1 MIQSNIYLSA
11 DNTPAICL
19 NSEEVYALISSIIDR
34 REKLQRLVGSN
45 NIPSDVHV
53 RATFEKE
60 LDCLTKVENILWG
73 LFPKINP

>member
-19 NSEEVYALISSIIDR
+19 NSKELYAIISSIIDR
-34 REKLQRLVGSN
+34 REKLQRLVGLN
-45 NIPSDVHV
+45 NIPSDV
-53 RATFEKE
+53 REILKKE

>member
-19 NSEEVYALISSIIDR
+19 NVEELYAIISSIIDR
-34 REKLQRLVGSN
+34 RQKLQRLVGSE
-45 NIPSDVHV
+45 NIPSDV
-53 RATFEKE
+53 RTILKKE
-60 LDCLTKVENILWG
+60 LDCLIKVERILWG

>member
-19 NSEEVYALISSIIDR
+19 NPEELYAVLSSVIDR
-34 REKLQRLVGSN
+34 TAKLQRLVGSD
-45 NIPSDVHV
+45 NIPTDV
-53 RATFEKE
+53 RAILKKE
-60 LDCLTKVENILWG
+60 LDCLFKVEKNLWG